1 MAIAVEGNAVRSVD
15 RAASLLLALGECQGA
30 TGVTE
35 LARRL
40 GLHKST
46 ASRLL
51 ATLQRRGLVEQDD
64 ESGKYRIGMVVIRLA
79 ERAERSL
86 DLRRLAMP
94 DLERLARLTRETASL
109 AILDGDQALT
119 VAQADGPN
127 LIAVGDWTGRA
138 TPLHGV
144 AAGKVLLA
152 AMAERDVLRIVRAGL
167 IPHTERTLVRLEP
180 LLEELARVRRRDHV
194 ASIGEFE
201 TGMNELAAPVFD
213 ARGSV
218 VGAVEVRGAAFR
230 IPPKRIPELAR
241 QVRETA
247 SAISRRLG
255 GVDA

>member
-1 MAIAVEGNAVRSVD
+1 
-15 RAASLLLALGECQGA
+15 
-30 TGVTE
+30 
-35 LARRL
+35 
-40 GLHKST
+40 
-46 ASRLL
+46 
-51 ATLQRRGLVEQDD
+51 
-64 ESGKYRIGMVVIRLA
+64 
-79 ERAERSL
+79 
-86 DLRRLAMP
+86 
-94 DLERLARLTRETASL
+94 
-109 AILDGDQALT
+109 
-119 VAQADGPN
+119 
-127 LIAVGDWTGRA
+127 
-138 TPLHGV
+138 
-144 AAGKVLLA
+144 
-152 AMAERDVLRIVRAGL
+152 MAERDVLRIVRAGL

-180 LLEELARVRRRDHV
+180 LLEELARVRRRDYV